1 MGSFNLDI
9 AEIET
14 EDGFSPLKP
23 GNYLMQ
29 VIGSDVQPNKKGT
42 GEFVKL
48 EIEILEPNAGRM
60 IFEYFNIKH
69 EVEATQKIGQKN
81 LKVIQKLTKLN
92 KFDESEQC
100 HNIPFYADITIK
112 VGNLKSDGSGEKWSD
127 SNSIDFSATKSKA
140 SKSTPA
146 AAIATPQVVAP
157 APVAPAP
164 VAPVAP
170 AAIPEPTPTAPP
182 SSEKMPWE

>member
-69 EVEATQKIGQKN
+69 EVEATQKIGQQN

-100 HNIPFYADITIK
+100 HNIPFYADILIK
-112 VGNLKSDGSGEKWSD
+112 AGNLKSDGSGEKWPD
-127 SNSIDFSATKSKA
+127 SNGIDFSAMKNKTTNSK
-140 SKSTPA
+140 PA
-146 AAIATPQVVAP
+146 AAIVAPQVA
-157 APVAPAP
+157 
-164 VAPVAP
+164 APVAP
-170 AAIPEPTPTAPP
+170 AAIPEPTPTAP
-182 SSEKMPWE
+182 SSSQKMPWE